1 MSVGKRIVKIIVG
14 VVVVVLAILMILQP
28 DWGYML
34 INAVLGIALLV
45 SAIGSLIYYFRLARH
60 MVGGRSTLF
69 SGLIQLDL
77 AVFTL
82 TLTDLPKIFLMI
94 YLVSVFGVTGV
105 LRLARGLEAR
115 SRKAPAW
122 YWSFLSGLF
131 YVLIAFLCTIFI
143 SNNAIMVMI
152 FSVGMLFMG
161 VGNIVSSFY
170 RSKIVYVQ

>member
-14 VVVVVLAILMILQP
+14 VVVVILAILMILQP

-105 LRLARGLEAR
+105 LRLARGLDQI
-115 SRKAPAW
+115 
-122 YWSFLSGLF
+122 SGQRLDH
-131 YVLIAFLCTIFI
+131 
-143 SNNAIMVMI
+143 
-152 FSVGMLFMG
+152 
-161 VGNIVSSFY
+161 
-170 RSKIVYVQ
+170 

>member
-1 MSVGKRIVKIIVG
+1 MSIGGRIGKILVGIIMIIA
-14 VVVVVLAILMILQP
+14 AIFMMLYP
-28 DWGYML
+28 DIGYYL
-34 INAVLGIALLV
+34 INGILGISLLV
-45 SAIGSLIYYFRLARH
+45 SAISSLVYYFRLARH

-69 SGLIQLDL
+69 NGLIQLDL

-143 SNNAIMVMI
+143 SNNAIMVTI